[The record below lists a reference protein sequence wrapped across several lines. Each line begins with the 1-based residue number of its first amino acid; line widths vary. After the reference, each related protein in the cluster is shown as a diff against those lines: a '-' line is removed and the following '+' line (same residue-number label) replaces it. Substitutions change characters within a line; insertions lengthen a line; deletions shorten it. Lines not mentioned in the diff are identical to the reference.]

1 MSSSIM
7 SADAAADVA
16 TGVAASAAAQRTG
29 APSRMFALMP
39 LWVFVVVSTFSTEF
53 FTALR
58 VMPPG
63 ILGFPAAIV
72 IEIGALLWML
82 VGVIVIAYARSRL
95 VESLALTVFTIPATV
110 VVVLTPAMIGMVQN
124 LG

>member
-16 TGVAASAAAQRTG
+16 GAVAQRTG
-29 APSRMFALMP
+29 TPSRMFALMP
-39 LWVFVVVSTFSTEF
+39 LWVFIVVATFSTEF

-58 VMPPG
+58 VMPPD

-72 IEIGALLWML
+72 IEIAALLWML
-82 VGVIVIAYARSRL
+82 VGVIVISYARSRL
-95 VESLALTVFTIPATV
+95 IDSLALTVFTIPATV
-110 VVVLTPAMIGMVQN
+110 VVVLTPTMIGMVQN
-124 LG
+124 LR